1 MTVDVGLVPGK
12 TAKLVVAS
20 AAWGDAALAVVAV
33 KQAQVSGRRLAQ
45 PARFTGGMVT
55 EDDESKGYEGKA
67 GLDLHPVISVIPG
80 AMA

>member
-1 MTVDVGLVPGK
+1 MTVDVGFLPGK

-45 PARFTGGMVT
+45 PARFTGGLVT
-55 EDDESKGYEGKA
+55 EADQSESNKREA